1 MASKEHCLLCD
12 KPFYGKQK
20 SIRCGVCDSRFHFNC
35 VPNCSPE
42 PSVSATTGKSSYKC
56 ANCIKQTGDAANEHS
71 FCISNQ
77 KDAIT
82 TDLLCSSSCN
92 GDNDSLSVQL
102 ETLRTNG
109 ICTMEMVQSIVVM
122 LSNLSSEV
130 KQLRIDNEAMKMQLR
145 EFQQAPS
152 HVQPTRREAGTSTSL
167 AAKSYRDVVCA
178 VNGNPSV
185 PKVAAP
191 GINSLPEPSVVT
203 GENPSGG
210 DFVTVVKKK
219 RVAPSPVSTVHA
231 VANTSKKPRVAM
243 IGVRS
248 SSSLSVV
255 QKRVRMKSLFVSRF
269 SPDVTSS
276 DVEASLK
283 DQLQL
288 ASLACTRLKTKYNSY
303 ASFHVSVAEDDFHLI
318 NNTGVWPN
326 GCLIAPFYGRL
337 SPEQIYSVE
346 ESEISRPCSPGAGND
361 RPLTPPPMGP
371 VGDSENTVN
380 VVAQGEGASV
390 HS

>member
-20 SIRCGVCDSRFHFNC
+20 TIRCGVCDSRFHVNC

-56 ANCIKQTGDAANEHS
+56 ANCIKQTGDAADEHS
-71 FCISNQ
+71 FCNSNQ
-77 KDAIT
+77 KDAFT
-82 TDLLCSSSCN
+82 TDLLCSASCN
-92 GDNDSLSVQL
+92 GDKDSLSVQL
-102 ETLRTNG
+102 EALRTNG
-109 ICTMEMVQSIVVM
+109 ICTMEMVHSIVVM

-203 GENPSGG
+203 GENPSGASRSG
-210 DFVTVVKKK
+210 RF
-219 RVAPSPVSTVHA
+219 APEEST
-231 VANTSKKPRVAM
+231 TSIPYV
-243 IGVRS
+243 IGCVCPRS
-248 SSSLSVV
+248 SLDGLEEIRMQVLPIPRTKGGRTASGVV
-255 QKRVRMKSLFVSRF
+255 
-269 SPDVTSS
+269 
-276 DVEASLK
+276 
-283 DQLQL
+283 
-288 ASLACTRLKTKYNSY
+288 SY
-303 ASFHVSVAEDDFHLI
+303 ASTTAAIERDGGVLIMILTFTEAQCSDLPKNKGNYLMMAHVAETWQKKARIHETRPGRDGKVRTVILR
-318 NNTGVWPN
+318 TAN
-326 GCLIAPFYGRL
+326 GTN
-337 SPEQIYSVE
+337 V
-346 ESEISRPCSPGAGND
+346 SRPVQLVI
-361 RPLTPPPMGP
+361 PLEI
-371 VGDSENTVN
+371 D
-380 VVAQGEGASV
+380 QGGEDV
-390 HS
+390 ED